1 MFEQQYCIKLLIPI
15 LLGNQLG
22 RGNQGQ
28 EHAAL
33 KVEKLYKKSNTQ
45 SPNVR
50 HIHLKETLSGVYFAY
65 IVNIACMFDFPT
77 FLENCFSRARIY
89 LLFGNLRTEKYLLPH
104 VQAYFKKWLR
114 VSKFLIP
121 LGSLCSSI

>member
-1 MFEQQYCIKLLIPI
+1 MFEQQYCIKILIPI

-33 KVEKLYKKSNTQ
+33 KVEKLYEKSDTQ

-50 HIHLKETLSGVYFAY
+50 HKHLKETLSGVYFAIHCEY
-65 IVNIACMFDFPT
+65 RLYV
-77 FLENCFSRARIY
+77 
-89 LLFGNLRTEKYLLPH
+89 
-104 VQAYFKKWLR
+104 
-114 VSKFLIP
+114 
-121 LGSLCSSI
+121 